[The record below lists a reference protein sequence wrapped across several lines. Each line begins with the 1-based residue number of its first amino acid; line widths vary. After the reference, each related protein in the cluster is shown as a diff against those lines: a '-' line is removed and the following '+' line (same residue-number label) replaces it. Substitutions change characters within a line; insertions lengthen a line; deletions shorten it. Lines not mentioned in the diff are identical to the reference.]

1 MPVFKTL
8 AFLCIALAAAPARA
22 DSFWLAQGA
31 LHPECTCRA
40 KGANVALGSLICLV
54 TANGLRTAECV
65 MEQNNTSWRI
75 SDQPCPE
82 ARLRAKPALAYC
94 AAPR

>member
-1 MPVFKTL
+1 MPVFRAL
-8 AFLCIALAAAPARA
+8 SFLCLALAVSPARA
-22 DSFWLAQGA
+22 DSFWVAQGA

-40 KGANVALGSLICLV
+40 KGANVALGSLICLA

-65 MEQNNTSWRI
+65 MEQNVSSWRI
-75 SDQPCPE
+75 SNQPCPE
-82 ARLRAKPALAYC
+82 AQLRAKPALAYC